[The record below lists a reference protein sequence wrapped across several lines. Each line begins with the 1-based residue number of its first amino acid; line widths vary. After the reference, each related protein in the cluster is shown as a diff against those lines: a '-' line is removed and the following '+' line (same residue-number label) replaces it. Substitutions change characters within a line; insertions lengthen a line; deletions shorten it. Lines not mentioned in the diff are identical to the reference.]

1 MVISAVSRA
10 GVKIVTRAK
19 AKRAGAK
26 IIAKTGTRKV
36 KTRKVKIKR
45 ISRQESNVQR
55 VRNVKQKNRVIQ
67 DHVLKSTTNEQ
78 FSHTVHGHIGR
89 AVVENIKTG
98 KRKIVNKYNP
108 YAGSGYRIDGNY
120 PKPTHRRILPPGDK
134 WYNKSH
140 TETVKEAKRS
150 RVAVAIS
157 DARRPKSLDNVS
169 MSWDE
174 YVNTP
179 GVMGIYKRGGTSLP
193 PLEKRPRKGE
203 IFTRGRYFTPFG
215 IDFRR
220 SLLGKKKGRR

>member
-89 AVVENIKTG
+89 A
-98 KRKIVNKYNP
+98 
-108 YAGSGYRIDGNY
+108 A
-120 PKPTHRRILPPGDK
+120 HL
-134 WYNKSH
+134 W
-140 TETVKEAKRS
+140 
-150 RVAVAIS
+150 
-157 DARRPKSLDNVS
+157 
-169 MSWDE
+169 
-174 YVNTP
+174 
-179 GVMGIYKRGGTSLP
+179 
-193 PLEKRPRKGE
+193 
-203 IFTRGRYFTPFG
+203 
-215 IDFRR
+215 
-220 SLLGKKKGRR
+220 

>member
-78 FSHTVHGHIGR
+78 LFQYDHVQYGKTVH
-89 AVVENIKTG
+89 
-98 KRKIVNKYNP
+98 
-108 YAGSGYRIDGNY
+108 
-120 PKPTHRRILPPGDK
+120 L
-134 WYNKSH
+134 W
-140 TETVKEAKRS
+140 
-150 RVAVAIS
+150 
-157 DARRPKSLDNVS
+157 
-169 MSWDE
+169 
-174 YVNTP
+174 
-179 GVMGIYKRGGTSLP
+179 
-193 PLEKRPRKGE
+193 
-203 IFTRGRYFTPFG
+203 
-215 IDFRR
+215 
-220 SLLGKKKGRR
+220 